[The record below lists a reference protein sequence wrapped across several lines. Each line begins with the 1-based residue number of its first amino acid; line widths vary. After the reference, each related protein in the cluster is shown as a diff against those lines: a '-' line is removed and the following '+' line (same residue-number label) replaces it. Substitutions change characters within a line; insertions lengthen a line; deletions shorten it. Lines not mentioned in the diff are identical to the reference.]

1 MKYYCYIAI
10 LAILMS
16 CGIAKADV
24 LVLSDG
30 STLQVSNLQIAP
42 QWVFYTESDAED
54 APIKKISI
62 GDVFAYKIG
71 DGPMTNVNSSSPQ
84 QAPAPATPSVADNK
98 GPKQLEPVPAA
109 DNQSLIDKYNNHPDI
124 VYKGKKPEPNKLT
137 NYFLSIW
144 GIEDGSVL
152 SDDNVEIGFDKVY
165 QNNDNKGRVIGMQI
179 KVTNKTSSPIYL
191 DLAACYKIMNGNHT
205 MPYYTNSTYSVGSG
219 KTQGA
224 SLNLGSVA
232 SAFGLGGFAGT
243 IASGVN
249 VGGGNSKSTE
259 ITTVEQQILS
269 IPAHASVYLPGL
281 KVSNGKEIIEC
292 YEPFYFSNTEMKTGR
307 GGMIK
312 TVLRSQDL
320 TISEDKSNQR
330 VPDMRNATSKSL
342 DIHPWMQTNYT
353 PENSPKHIGRVIT
366 YSTTP
371 DFSTFTSL
379 PVKLFLRGA
388 YGIKGIGFN
397 VVDFNDETYGVIPDY
412 EYFIVGPG
420 SVKK

>member
-1 MKYYCYIAI
+1 MKFNRRIATYALII
-10 LAILMS
+10 LSIT
-16 CGIAKADV
+16 AKADV
-24 LVLSDG
+24 IILSDG
-30 STLQVSNLQIAP
+30 STLKVSNLQVAP
-42 QWVFYTESDAED
+42 QWVFYTESEAED
-54 APIKKISI
+54 APIKKLAI

-71 DGPMTNVNSSSPQ
+71 DGPMTNVNSSAVQS
-84 QAPAPATPSVADNK
+84 APAAEPAAADNK
-98 GPKQLEPVPAA
+98 GPKQLDPVPAS
-109 DNQSLIDKYNNHPDI
+109 DNQSLIAKYNDHPDI
-124 VYKGKKPEPNKLT
+124 TYKGKKPEPNKLT

-152 SDDNVEIGFDKVY
+152 SDANVEIGFDKVY
-165 QNNDNKGRVIGMQI
+165 QDNDNKGRVIGMQI
-179 KVTNKTSSPIYL
+179 KVTNKTASPIYL

-259 ITTVEQQILS
+259 ITTVEQQIIS
-269 IPAHASVYLPGL
+269 IPAHASVYLPGM

-366 YSTTP
+366 YSTSP

-397 VVDFNDETYGVIPDY
+397 VVDFNDETYEVIPDY
-412 EYFIVGPG
+412 EYLIVGPG